1 MISNIR
7 IAQFGHDKGKLCSQ
21 CSLKLLKLK
30 FLKTLGALKLVGSY
44 PCGPHTLSLCLKC
57 VFDSFAFGQFFAL
70 ELKVKVLITYN
81 DFLDD
86 LIGYSFYDFNL
97 FSVVGI

>member
-1 MISNIR
+1 M
-7 IAQFGHDKGKLCSQ
+7 
-21 CSLKLLKLK
+21 
-30 FLKTLGALKLVGSY
+30 LKTLNVN

-86 LIGYSFYDFNL
+86 LIGYSFYDFSL
-97 FSVVGI
+97 FLVVGI